1 MIEVMGV
8 DYGYGNMY
16 DAVFHKFNLTIGNG
30 GIYGLLGKNGTGKST
45 LLYLISGLLRCKGG
59 MILVDGMDTED
70 RDPNLLK
77 DIFLVPEEFELPRVR
92 LSDYVAVNAMF
103 YPRFSKDILSKCLAE
118 FELDED
124 VRLTDLSMGQK
135 KKVYVSFALACGTRL
150 LLMDE
155 PTNGLDIPSKAQ
167 FRKVV
172 ASQRDS
178 DRTIIISTHQAHDVE
193 ALLSHIIMI
202 NQHGLLLNMSV
213 KELSER
219 FVFEYRQPTEMDNSV
234 IYAEPT
240 LQGNAVMAVRGE
252 GAVATPVNIELLFN
266 AVVTGKLKAQE
277 RLSERQETAV

>member
-1 MIEVMGV
+1 MIKISDI
-8 DYGYGNMY
+8 DYRYGGSSA
-16 DAVFHKFNLTIGNG
+16 DVFKGFSLTIGDG

-45 LLYLISGLLRCKGG
+45 LLYLICGLLRRQGG
-59 MILVDGMDTED
+59 SITFDGVDTRD
-70 RDPNLLK
+70 RNPDCLRE
-77 DIFLVPEEFELPRVR
+77 IFIVPEEFELPRMR

-103 YPRFSKDILSKCLAE
+103 YPRFSKDILNKCLAE

-124 VRLTDLSMGQK
+124 IRLTNLSMGQK

-178 DRTIIISTHQAHDVE
+178 DRTIIISTHQTHDVE

-202 NQHGLLLNMSV
+202 NQYGLLLNMSV

-219 FVFEYRQPTEMDNSV
+219 FVFEYRQPAEMDNSV

-252 GAVATPVNIELLFN
+252 GAAATPVNIELLFN
-266 AVVTGKLKAQE
+266 AVVTGKLTAQE
-277 RLSERQETAV
+277 RQSDIL